1 MNTIFITGASTG
13 LGKATAV
20 FFQSKGWKVIASMR
34 DVSKGSDLEKLDN
47 VTVLPLDVTDPIQIE
62 KAVANALEQGTVDV
76 VYNNAGYGLG
86 GPLENLTDTEIVTLF
101 DTNMLG
107 TIRVTKAFI
116 PHFKQ
121 RKQGLFISTTS
132 MAGLMAVPFN
142 TIYNASK
149 FAIEGWTE
157 GMVPELGLFNIGIKT
172 VAPGIIQSQFGENA
186 IWSVEAEYKDGFE
199 RSMAHFDFGSYFST
213 PEMIAEVV
221 YEAAT
226 DGKKQLRYV
235 AGDDVNRHFAEYQQ
249 LGRQD
254 YVERLASK
262 IIK

>member
-1 MNTIFITGASTG
+1 MKTIFITGASTG

-20 FFQSKGWKVIASMR
+20 LFQSKGWKVIATMR
-34 DVSKGSDLEKLDN
+34 DVSKGSDLTKLDN
-47 VTVLPLDVTDPIQIE
+47 VIVLPLDVTNPVQIE
-62 KAVANALEQGTVDV
+62 ETVAKALALGAVDV
-76 VYNNAGYGLG
+76 VFNNAGYGLG
-86 GPLENLTDTEIVTLF
+86 GPLENLTDADVVKLF

-116 PHFKQ
+116 PHFKE

-132 MAGLMAVPFN
+132 MAGLMPVPFN

-149 FAIEGWTE
+149 VAIEGWTE

-172 VAPGIIQSQFGENA
+172 VAPGIIKSQFGENA
-186 IWSVEAEYKDGFE
+186 IWAVAEEYKEGFE
-199 RSMAHFDFGSYFST
+199 RSMAHFDFRSYFST
-213 PEMIAEVV
+213 PEMIADIV

-226 DGKKQLRYV
+226 DGKNQLRYV
-235 AGDDVNRHFAEYQQ
+235 AGDDVNKHFARYLE
-249 LGRQD
+249 LGRQAYAD
-254 YVERLASK
+254 LLVSK